1 MGATSAQEGRNITH
15 LSFPPSHPC
24 FYFKTM
30 KNIFKYAY
38 VFHICIFSQHTS
50 NRYRIVNICTKPA
63 VSSCGGELEKCTI
76 WSICHSQA

>member
-38 VFHICIFSQHTS
+38 VFHICIFSQ
-50 NRYRIVNICTKPA
+50 YLLPA
-63 VSSCGGELEKCTI
+63 YLQQI
-76 WSICHSQA
+76 QNSQYLHQTRRVILWRRT